1 VTVCAEQGQRIYLVG
16 GGTENRQSMWLNTVD
31 IFTPSTLS
39 CMPATSLPKECAYG
53 SVATIGQRLFY
64 VGGGNG
70 IDWFSSMLQLAL
82 DDEDAQWEQVSGW
95 GHCCFEKFVLRRKS
109 AKRCHNCYFQYH
121 YYNHITNIY
130 YDYHYYYSSCLR

>member
-1 VTVCAEQGQRIYLVG
+1 
-16 GGTENRQSMWLNTVD
+16 MWLNTVD
-31 IFTPSTLS
+31 IFTPSTLT

-82 DDEDAQWEQVSGW
+82 DDEDAQWEQVSGRE
-95 GHCCFEKFVLRRKS
+95 HYCFAKSVLRQKS
-109 AKRCHNCYFQYH
+109 AKRCHFYYCY
-121 YYNHITNIY
+121 YYNNNKNKNNNNNNNNNN
-130 YDYHYYYSSCLR
+130 SLNCNLLFCAKNL